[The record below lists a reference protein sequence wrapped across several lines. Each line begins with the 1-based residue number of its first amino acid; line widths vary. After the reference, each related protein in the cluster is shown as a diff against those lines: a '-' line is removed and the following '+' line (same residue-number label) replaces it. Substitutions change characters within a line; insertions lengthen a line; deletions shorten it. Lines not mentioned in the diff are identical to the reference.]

1 MAAEAGAGV
10 ELSSCCWLLAVGAD
24 ETLDEVPDVAG
35 LGQPALGQLIRQ
47 LCLGQTL
54 VCLAGLLLGL
64 LGFLALDAL
73 GLAGLRLFSRFDF
86 LDLLARS
93 LLDLVGL
100 FLRCLLGLLG
110 LLDGQVG
117 DCAGLVL

>member
-35 LGQPALGQLIRQ
+35 LGQ
-47 LCLGQTL
+47 TL
-54 VCLAGLLLGL
+54 VCLAGLLLGLLGFLALDSLGLPGFGLLSRFGFLRLLLNL

-93 LLDLVGL
+93 LL
-100 FLRCLLGLLG
+100 
-110 LLDGQVG
+110 
-117 DCAGLVL
+117 